1 MTEIIQFGELAR
13 LQRLLDDKERE
24 IEDLKHDLAEA
35 RVRLN
40 ALSGIN
46 DLLKLQL
53 ADLREMIAEWRA
65 HLATV
70 DHNLANL
77 ASKLPE

>member
-1 MTEIIQFGELAR
+1 MTEIIQIGELAR
-13 LQRLLDDKERE
+13 LQRLLDDQTRE
-24 IEDLKHDLAEA
+24 IEDLRRDLAEA
-35 RVRLN
+35 RARVN

-53 ADLREMIAEWRA
+53 ADLRGMVGEWRA
-65 HLATV
+65 HLATI